1 MKPENE
7 QKLQPA
13 ATATSTSVQT
23 TSQGKA
29 ASASAIDRLKEF
41 GGFSL
46 KVIIDRVF
54 KHESQQEGS
63 SKYFLD

>member
-41 GGFSL
+41 GGFSFWKIL
-46 KVIIDRVF
+46 LTGI
-54 KHESQQEGS
+54 QT
-63 SKYFLD
+63 

>member
-41 GGFSL
+41 GGFS
-46 KVIIDRVF
+46 F
-54 KHESQQEGS
+54 FG
-63 SKYFLD
+63 KYY